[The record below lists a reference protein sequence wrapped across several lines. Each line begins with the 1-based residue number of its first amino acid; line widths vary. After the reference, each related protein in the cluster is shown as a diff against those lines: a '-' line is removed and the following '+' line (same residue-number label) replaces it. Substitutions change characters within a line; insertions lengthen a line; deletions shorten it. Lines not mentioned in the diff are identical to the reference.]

1 MTGELISAFDNGSII
16 YLVLGATLAGLV
28 RGFSGF
34 GTAMVFIPIAG
45 QVLSP
50 IATLTVLF
58 VMDLIGPIPNIPRA
72 LRDGQLV
79 DVSRLFVG
87 SLIGAPIGVYL
98 LTLMSEDVFRLSGA
112 SFSLLLLLL
121 LIFGVRYRGTLG
133 KGLIYLT
140 GSIGGLFGG
149 AVGIPGPPVIM
160 LYMASTLP
168 PAVIRANNTL
178 FLLVVDVLFFS
189 IFWLKGLLLT
199 HYILIGIIIA
209 VPYLTL
215 CFLGAF
221 LFNPRRE
228 KIYRITAY
236 IIIFISAFSALPIW
250 G

>member
-1 MTGELISAFDNGSII
+1 MIGELVTAFDDGSII
-16 YLVLGATLAGLV
+16 YLVIGAILAGLV
-28 RGFSGF
+28 RGFAGF
-34 GTAMVFIPIAG
+34 GTAMVFIPLAG
-45 QVLSP
+45 QVLPP

-58 VMDLIGPIPNIPRA
+58 VMDLIGPIPNVPRA
-72 LRDGQLV
+72 LRDGQLA

-87 SLIGAPIGVYL
+87 SLIGAPVGVYL
-98 LTLMSEDVFRLSGA
+98 LTLMTEDVFRLSGA
-112 SFSLLLLLL
+112 SFSLLLLAL
-121 LIFGVRYRGTLG
+121 LIFGVRYRGTLN

-168 PAVIRANNTL
+168 PTVIRANNTL
-178 FLLVVDVLFFS
+178 FLLVVDVLFCG

-199 HYILIGIIIA
+199 HYILIGVIIA
-209 VPYLTL
+209 VPYLTF
-215 CFLGAF
+215 CILGAF

-228 KIYRITAY
+228 KIYRVMAY
-236 IIIFISAFSALPIW
+236 IIIFISALSALPIW

>member
-16 YLVLGATLAGLV
+16 YLILGATLAGLV

-112 SFSLLLLLL
+112 SFSLLLLVL
-121 LIFGVRYRGTLG
+121 LIFGVRYRGTLS

-209 VPYLTL
+209 VPYLTF
-215 CFLGAF
+215 CILGAF

-228 KIYRITAY
+228 KIYRIMAY

>member
-1 MTGELISAFDNGSII
+1 MTGELINAFDNGSII
-16 YLVLGATLAGLV
+16 YLILGATLAGLV

-112 SFSLLLLLL
+112 SFSLLLLVL
-121 LIFGVRYRGTLG
+121 LIFGVRYRGTLS

-209 VPYLTL
+209 VPYLTF
-215 CFLGAF
+215 CILGAF

-236 IIIFISAFSALPIW
+236 IIIFSSAFSALPIW

>member
-98 LTLMSEDVFRLSGA
+98 LTLMSEDIFRLSGA

-140 GSIGGLFGG
+140 GCIGGLFGG

-178 FLLVVDVLFFS
+178 FLLVVDILFFS

-199 HYILIGIIIA
+199 HYILIGIITA
-209 VPYLTL
+209 VPYLTF
-215 CFLGAF
+215 CILGAF

-228 KIYRITAY
+228 KIYRNTAY
-236 IIIFISAFSALPIW
+236 IIIFVSAFSALPIW

>member
-16 YLVLGATLAGLV
+16 YLILGATLAGLV

-112 SFSLLLLLL
+112 SFSLLLLVL
-121 LIFGVRYRGTLG
+121 LIFGVRYRGTLS

-189 IFWLKGLLLT
+189 LFWLKGLLLT

-209 VPYLTL
+209 VPYLTF
-215 CFLGAF
+215 CILGAF

-228 KIYRITAY
+228 KIYRIMAY

>member
-189 IFWLKGLLLT
+189 IFWFKGLLLT

-209 VPYLTL
+209 VPYLTF
-215 CFLGAF
+215 CILGAF

>member
-16 YLVLGATLAGLV
+16 YLILGATLAGLV

-98 LTLMSEDVFRLSGA
+98 LTRMSEDVFRLSGA
-112 SFSLLLLLL
+112 SFSLLLLVL
-121 LIFGVRYRGTLG
+121 LIFGVRYRGTLS

-209 VPYLTL
+209 VPYLTF
-215 CFLGAF
+215 CILGAF

-228 KIYRITAY
+228 KIYRNTAY
-236 IIIFISAFSALPIW
+236 IIIFVSAFSALPIW

>member
-112 SFSLLLLLL
+112 SFSLLLLVL

-189 IFWLKGLLLT
+189 IFWFKGLLLT

-209 VPYLTL
+209 VPYLTF
-215 CFLGAF
+215 CILGAF

>member
-1 MTGELISAFDNGSII
+1 MTGELINAFDNGSII
-16 YLVLGATLAGLV
+16 YLILGATLAGLV

-112 SFSLLLLLL
+112 SFSLLLLVL
-121 LIFGVRYRGTLG
+121 LIFGVRYRGTLS

-189 IFWLKGLLLT
+189 IFWFKGLLLT

-209 VPYLTL
+209 VPYLTF
-215 CFLGAF
+215 CILGAF

-236 IIIFISAFSALPIW
+236 VIIFISALSALPIW

>member
-16 YLVLGATLAGLV
+16 YLILGATLAGLV

-98 LTLMSEDVFRLSGA
+98 LTLMSEDIFRLSGA

-140 GSIGGLFGG
+140 GCIGGLFGG

-209 VPYLTL
+209 VPYLTF
-215 CFLGAF
+215 CILGAF